1 MSRTAEVSR
10 RMSPGGKMRP
20 AMLDARLTEAARL
33 HPTAESIGP
42 GPTIGYAGDAGAKA
56 VIQGWRECST
66 YV

>member
-1 MSRTAEVSR
+1 
-10 RMSPGGKMRP
+10 MRP